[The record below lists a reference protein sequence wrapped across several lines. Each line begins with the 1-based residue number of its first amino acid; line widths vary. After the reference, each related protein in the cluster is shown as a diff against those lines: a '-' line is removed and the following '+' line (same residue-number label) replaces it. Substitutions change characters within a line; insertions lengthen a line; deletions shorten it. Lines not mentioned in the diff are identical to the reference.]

1 MNFSDMKNI
10 GDLIK
15 TQYVLMGSAT
25 AGGTGDA
32 TEIAGTV
39 INRDGYLSGVLAVPY
54 TATLAADKSLKLT
67 ISVAESSD
75 GTNFDTAVKL
85 KDAVTVATGKATT
98 GSTETGLVEIDI
110 NLSGYKNYVK
120 FSVTPDLTATGTDTC
135 LVGATFALGGAERI
149 PA

>member
-1 MNFSDMKNI
+1 
-10 GDLIK
+10 
-15 TQYVLMGSAT
+15 
-25 AGGTGDA
+25 
-32 TEIAGTV
+32 
-39 INRDGYLSGVLAVPY
+39 VLAVPY